1 MDELE
6 KTLAEVTGQEDLSD
20 SEETPQAASTE
31 EEGQQSEKSSE
42 DGQKEKESR
51 SLKTEIIEWIKA
63 FVFAGVIVALIFGF
77 VIRPVEVKG
86 HSMEPTLQNS
96 DRLIE
101 WMLFY
106 TPQQGDIVILS
117 EKTGLDE
124 ALVKR
129 VIATEGQTVEIND
142 EGQVLVDGV
151 LLDEDYIYETIDQAH
166 RGDWEYP
173 VTVPQG
179 CIFVMGDN
187 RNHSTDSRFAE
198 VGFVDVDEVIGKVFL
213 RLSPLSAFGL
223 ID

>member
-6 KTLAEVTGQEDLSD
+6 KTLAEVQSAELQQETSSD
-20 SEETPQAASTE
+20 SEPSDTAASE
-31 EEGQQSEKSSE
+31 EETATDEQPGK
-42 DGQKEKESR
+42 KAH
-51 SLKTEIIEWIKA
+51 SLKTEIIEWVKA

-106 TPQQGDIVILS
+106 TPKQGDIVILS

-129 VIATEGQTVEIND
+129 VIATGGQTVEIND
-142 EGQVLVDGV
+142 EGEVLVDGV
-151 LLDEDYIYETIDQAH
+151 LLDEDYIYEKIDQEH
-166 RGDWEYP
+166 YGDWDYP
-173 VTVPQG
+173 VTVPEG

-187 RNHSTDSRFAE
+187 RNHSTDSRFVE
-198 VGFVDVDEVIGKVFL
+198 VGFVDVDEVIGKVVL
-213 RLSPLSAFGL
+213 RLSPLSSFGL

>member
-6 KTLAEVTGQEDLSD
+6 KTLAEVTEQADLSD

-31 EEGQQSEKSSE
+31 EDGQQQEESSEK
-42 DGQKEKESR
+42 DQKEKETR

-106 TPQQGDIVILS
+106 TPKQGDIVILS

-129 VIATEGQTVEIND
+129 VIATEGQTVEINYAGK
-142 EGQVLVDGV
+142 ELVKGV
-151 LLDEDYIYETIDQAH
+151 ML
-166 RGDWEYP
+166 
-173 VTVPQG
+173 
-179 CIFVMGDN
+179 N
-187 RNHSTDSRFAE
+187 
-198 VGFVDVDEVIGKVFL
+198 
-213 RLSPLSAFGL
+213 
-223 ID
+223 